1 MKRTIFV
8 LKTQSKII
16 KWRGK
21 GYFIK
26 KSFRK
31 DFIFIFIREMIRFKR
46 NYLKRLGTSTTGAGR
61 CSGPHKKREKG
72 KLGWQRRIDPG
83 RVYLFPK
90 PFLLPRLIQILN
102 RFKFERI
109 LNESKTKAHNQ
120 LKIKCRWHE
129 NATDNYITPKLIY

>member
-26 KSFRK
+26 KIFRK

-46 NYLKRLGTSTTGAGR
+46 NYLKRLKARDEHDRGR
-61 CSGPHKKREKG
+61 PLQWAAQEKRKR
-72 KLGWQRRIDPG
+72 KA
-83 RVYLFPK
+83 
-90 PFLLPRLIQILN
+90 RLA
-102 RFKFERI
+102 E
-109 LNESKTKAHNQ
+109 
-120 LKIKCRWHE
+120 E
-129 NATDNYITPKLIY
+129 N